1 MTNPLLQVPWEDC
14 LLEPKQDRALAREL
28 KRELGKAP
36 RWSRY
41 FWASPWFTK
50 AAIRLEFTNGLLLK
64 LDFDLATL
72 VALVVSRENSCRYC
86 YATIRTVM
94 RMLGLSEARVQA
106 LEAELASGQLDTRRA
121 VAVAFARA
129 VNRGHHIDGDS
140 ERARLVAAGFSS
152 DEIRELAYVAATMGF
167 MNRVTTITA
176 LPPTLWERAPDYGL
190 VQLLQPLL
198 APLVKRMLQRG
209 APLAAVASESPL
221 SPRLRACYEHSP
233 IQAVL
238 DDSVRDLW
246 ASESL
251 PQRSKLLI
259 LATIAQGI
267 DCAVCVQEMARLA
280 DAAGLDVNAIN
291 RAAAHLDDPTLDPTE
306 RQLCEFARESL
317 WYEPQI
323 IQRKARALCE
333 HLGEQR
339 FVEALAIVAF
349 GNLLMR
355 LAATMVDRP

>member
-1 MTNPLLQVPWEDC
+1 MTNPLLQVPWEVC

-28 KRELGKAP
+28 KRELGKVP

-41 FWASPWFTK
+41 FWASPWFAK

-94 RMLGLSEARVQA
+94 RMLGLGEARLQA
-106 LEAELASGQLDTRRA
+106 VETELAAGELDPRRA
-121 VAVAFARA
+121 AAVNFARA
-129 VNRGHHIDGDS
+129 VNRGHQIDGRG
-140 ERARLVAAGFSS
+140 ERARLAAAGFAP

-167 MNRVTTITA
+167 MNRVTTIAA
-176 LPPTLWERAPDYGL
+176 LPPTLWERASDSWL
-190 VQLLQPLL
+190 MQLSQPLL

-209 APLAAVASESPL
+209 TPVAAAATESPL
-221 SPRLRACYEHSP
+221 SARLRACYKNSP
-233 IQAVL
+233 IQSVL
-238 DDSVRDLW
+238 ADSMRDMW
-246 ASESL
+246 ASERL
-251 PQRSKLLI
+251 PQRSKLLM

-267 DCAVCVQEMARLA
+267 DCAVCAQEIARLA
-280 DAAGLDVNAIN
+280 DAAALDVGEIN
-291 RAAAHLDDPTLDPTE
+291 RAAAHLDDPTLDSSE

-333 HLGEQR
+333 HLGEPR
-339 FVEALAIVAF
+339 FVEALAIVAL

-355 LAATMVDRP
+355 LAATMVDPP

>member
-1 MTNPLLQVPWEDC
+1 MTNPLLQVPWEVC
-14 LLEPKQDRALAREL
+14 LLEPKQDRGLAREL
-28 KRELGKAP
+28 KRELGKVP

-41 FWASPWFTK
+41 FWASPWFAK

-94 RMLGLSEARVQA
+94 GMLGLSEARLQA
-106 LEAELASGQLDTRRA
+106 VEAELSSGALDSRRA
-121 VAVAFARA
+121 AAISFARA
-129 VNRGHHIDGDS
+129 VNRGHHLDGRG
-140 ERARLVAAGFSS
+140 ERARLTAAGFSA

-167 MNRVTTITA
+167 MNRVTTIVA
-176 LPPTLWERAPDYGL
+176 LPPTLWERTSDSWA

-198 APLVKRMLQRG
+198 APLVKRMLERG
-209 APLAAVASESPL
+209 EPLATAAAESPL
-221 SPRLRACYEHSP
+221 STRLRACYENSP

-238 DDSVRDLW
+238 ADSVRDLW
-246 ASESL
+246 ASDRL
-251 PQRSKLLI
+251 PQRTKLLL

-267 DCAVCVQEMARLA
+267 DCAVCAQEIARLA
-280 DAAGLDVNAIN
+280 ETVGMDVNEIN
-291 RAAAHLDDPTLDPTE
+291 RAAAHLDDPALDSTE

-333 HLGEQR
+333 QLGEPV
-339 FVEALAIVAF
+339 FVETLAVVAF
-349 GNLLMR
+349 GNMLMR
-355 LAATMVDRP
+355 LSATMVDVP